1 MPVWLQNE
9 GAWIAIGV
17 SVVFL
22 IAAVVLH
29 RVVMRVLKSPNPA
42 DQTAQRPAHNAG
54 PAHHE

>member
-42 DQTAQRPAHNAG
+42 DQTAQRQTRP
-54 PAHHE
+54 P